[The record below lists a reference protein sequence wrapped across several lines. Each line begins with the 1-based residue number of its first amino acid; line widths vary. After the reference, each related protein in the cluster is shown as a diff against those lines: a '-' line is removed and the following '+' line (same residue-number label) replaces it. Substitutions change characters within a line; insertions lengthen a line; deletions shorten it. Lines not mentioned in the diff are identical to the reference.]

1 MKKINITNK
10 SAINTVIAETEGK
23 SKKRTMTASRV
34 TELIKELEYTLSI
47 IAPKKEWVGSEFTL
61 TTGTTV
67 PSSYF
72 GVAMATFV
80 SIKRFPSGWFVTGIE
95 RLPIKSRDIYPVK
108 LPKLSESG
116 LHRINIFN

>member
-1 MKKINITNK
+1 MKINIKNTNAL
-10 SAINTVIAETEGK
+10 SAEIAKIEGK
-23 SKKRTMTASRV
+23 SKKRTMTASRL
-34 TELIKELEYTLSI
+34 TELIKKLEYTLSI

-67 PSSYF
+67 VSSYF

-80 SIKRFPSGWFVTGIE
+80 SIKRFPSGWFVTDVE

-108 LPKLSESG
+108 LPKLSEPG